1 MFDVGDTRSK
11 QGGAVM
17 LMVAFSLVAF
27 FAFAAL
33 VFDLGRLYIVK
44 SQLQN
49 AADAGALRG
58 ARELNGLPDGLIAA
72 AANARLGA
80 RTNEFMLVANQLKDE
95 DITVQFA
102 STPFPADWAAASATC
117 QTVPRL
123 CFYIRVD
130 AAANGLSSF
139 FAGIIGINTAASR
152 ALAVAGRTSCEML
165 PIFIC
170 GDTSKANLGFQ
181 VGRSYSFVPSPSG
194 EVGPGNV
201 GYLHPSADGST
212 GCGGV
217 SSIGVPTFQRL
228 ICIGRTPCYPLPTWR
243 CTITQSAR
251 PEIARAF
258 NTRFDEYHAS
268 LPNDLDF
275 NTCPPDKNIKE
286 FTPTLADRW
295 MEGGPTEQSLAEW
308 YPNRVYKKNDKIMI
322 TRATPATNLSFEAA
336 ANGTSGAVEPAWNPV
351 EGGTTNDGGVVWT
364 TTNDQ
369 SVWWSYVAAP
379 LSWTP
384 APVVTAPPLRTQ
396 PDPVKQPPGLDT
408 AYPNLSPWKSPY
420 SQTDTTYFTP
430 PQAAH
435 QVAADSAIQP
445 RRLVSVGIASG
456 CPVAGGTGSPVKIE
470 AIGKFFL
477 QLKADENGP
486 QDMLHGELAEIVT
499 TIMETTY
506 PEIRLYR

>member
-1 MFDVGDTRSK
+1 MFDVGDTRCK

-17 LMVAFSLVAF
+17 LMVTFSLLAF

-58 ARELNGLPDGLIAA
+58 ARELNGLPDGIIAA
-72 AANARLGA
+72 DAKARLGA
-80 RTNEFMLVANQLKDE
+80 LTNEFMLVANPLVDA

-102 STPFPADWAAASATC
+102 PTPFPADWAAANTAC
-117 QTVPRL
+117 QTVPRN

-139 FAGIIGINTAASR
+139 FAGIIGVNTAASR

-170 GDTSKANLGFQ
+170 GDITMVGLGFQ
-181 VGRSYSFVPSPSG
+181 EGRSYSFVPSPSG
-194 EVGPGNV
+194 EVGAGNV
-201 GYLHPSADGST
+201 GYLHPTEDGSS

-217 SSIGVPTFQRL
+217 SSIGTPTLQRL

-243 CTITQSAR
+243 CSITQPAR

-286 FTPTLADRW
+286 FTPTLANNW
-295 MEGGPTEQSLAEW
+295 MEGNPTEQALAEW
-308 YPNRVYKKNDKIMI
+308 HPNRDYKKNDKIMI
-322 TRATPATNLSFEAA
+322 TRATPATNLSFIAA
-336 ANGTSGAVEPAWNPV
+336 ANGTSGAVEPNWNPV
-351 EGGTTNDGGVVWT
+351 EGGTTYDGGVVWT

-369 SVWWSYVAAP
+369 SVWWSYVAP

-384 APVVTAPPLRTQ
+384 APVVTAPPQRTQ

-408 AYPNLSPWKSPY
+408 AYPNLSPWVSPY
-420 SQTDTTYFTP
+420 NQTNATYFTP

-435 QVAADSAIQP
+435 QAAADAATQP
-445 RRLVSVGIASG
+445 RRLISIGIATNCG
-456 CPVAGGTGSPVKIE
+456 EIHGTGYPVKIE
-470 AIGKFFL
+470 AIGKFL
-477 QLKADENGP
+477 MQIKADENGP